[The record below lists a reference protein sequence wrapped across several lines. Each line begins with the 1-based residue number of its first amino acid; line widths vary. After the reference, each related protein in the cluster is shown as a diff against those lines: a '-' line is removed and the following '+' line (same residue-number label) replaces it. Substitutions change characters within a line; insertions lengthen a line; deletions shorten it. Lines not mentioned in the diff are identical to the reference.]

1 MIKKVSQRVNVKQGG
16 KMTDELSELW
26 DTAIYKEIASQA
38 LYIEAQRE
46 TDDPVAK
53 TMLEELTMEEFKHAE
68 TLRKLKETGWQPA
81 DWHRETLTDLKLSD
95 YLSGPDMLKGAGLQ
109 EVLIFA
115 MKREQQSVAFY
126 SQMMGALRLGAAKM
140 LCSRL
145 AQEELKHKMK
155 LELEYE
161 KLFPE
166 REY

>member
-1 MIKKVSQRVNVKQGG
+1 
-16 KMTDELSELW
+16 MTDELGELW
-26 DTAIYKEIASQA
+26 DTAIYKEIASQS
-38 LYIEAQRE
+38 LYLEAQRE
-46 TDDPVAK
+46 TDDPAAK
-53 TMLEELTMEEFKHAE
+53 TMLVELAAEELKHAD
-68 TLRKLKETGWQPA
+68 TLRKTKEAGWQPT
-81 DWHRETLTDLKLSD
+81 DWNRRTLTDLRLSD
-95 YLSGPDMLKGAGLQ
+95 YLSGPDTLEGAGLQ

-126 SQMMGALRLGAAKM
+126 SQMMGTLRMESAKM
-140 LCSRL
+140 LCARL

>member
-1 MIKKVSQRVNVKQGG
+1 MA
-16 KMTDELSELW
+16 DEFSDLW
-26 DTAIYKEIASQA
+26 DSAIYKEIASQS
-38 LYIEAQRE
+38 LYLEAQRD
-46 TDDPVAK
+46 TDDPAAK
-53 TMLEELTMEEFKHAE
+53 AMLAELAAEELKHVE
-68 TLRKLKETGWQPA
+68 ILRKMKEAGWRSV
-81 DWHRETLTDLKLSD
+81 DWNRVTLTDIRLSD
-95 YLSGPDMLKGAGLQ
+95 YLSGPDTLEGAGLQ
-109 EVLIFA
+109 ETLIFA

-126 SQMMGALRLGAAKM
+126 SQMMGALRQEEAKM

>member
-1 MIKKVSQRVNVKQGG
+1 
-16 KMTDELSELW
+16 MTDELGELW
-26 DTAIYKEIASQA
+26 DTAIYKEIASQS

-46 TDDPVAK
+46 TDDPAAK
-53 TMLEELTMEEFKHAE
+53 AMLVELAAEELKHAD
-68 TLRKLKETGWQPA
+68 TLRKFKEAGWQPA
-81 DWHRETLTDLKLSD
+81 DWNRANLTDIKLSD
-95 YLSGPDMLKGAGLQ
+95 YLSGPDTLEGAGLQ

-115 MKREQQSVAFY
+115 MKREHQSVVFY
-126 SQMMGALRLGAAKM
+126 SQMMGALRLRAAKM

-155 LELEYE
+155 LEMEYE

>member
-1 MIKKVSQRVNVKQGG
+1 
-16 KMTDELSELW
+16 MTDELSELW
-26 DTAIYKEIASQA
+26 DTAIYKEIASQS

-46 TDDPVAK
+46 TDDPAARA
-53 TMLEELTMEEFKHAE
+53 MLAELAAEELKHAD
-68 TLRKLKETGWQPA
+68 TLRKLKEA
-81 DWHRETLTDLKLSD
+81 DWRPSDWNRATLTDLRLSD
-95 YLSGPDMLKGAGLQ
+95 YLSGPDTLEGAGLQ

-126 SQMMGALRLGAAKM
+126 SQMMGALRYESAKM

>member
-1 MIKKVSQRVNVKQGG
+1 MA
-16 KMTDELSELW
+16 DEFSDLW
-26 DTAIYKEIASQA
+26 DSAIYKEMASQS
-38 LYIEAQRE
+38 LYLEAQRD
-46 TDDPVAK
+46 TDDPAAK
-53 TMLEELTMEEFKHAE
+53 AMLAELAAEELKHVE
-68 TLRKLKETGWQPA
+68 ILRKMKEAGWRPV
-81 DWHRETLTDLKLSD
+81 DWNRVTLTDLRLSD
-95 YLSGPDMLKGAGLQ
+95 YLSGPDTLEGAGLQ

-126 SQMMGALRLGAAKM
+126 SQMMGTLRLESAKV
-140 LCSRL
+140 LCFRL